1 MECLDSG
8 SYDEILVFVIDL
20 PLAIY
25 HRGDKLAKVG
35 ESISPPSEWVLL
47 MSSVFHTTHR
57 CQLGSV
63 CLGAFVLI
71 AALLLVGCDDSR
83 GEAHRIYEE
92 GRRVLVMHSDV
103 DKAESLFLK
112 ALEVDPTSTQAHYE
126 LALLYYGIYHGAYY
140 GDYYGR
146 WKSVIGNLSL
156 KNKAVHHIR
165 EIFRLSP
172 DHIFA
177 HYQLGIIA
185 IEGGD
190 LDLALR
196 EFETTHRLSKGPFGW
211 EPDRS
216 SYQLFIYKG
225 FLLSQRGDVHRAEA
239 ILGRAQAL
247 NPSGY
252 HDFLSKLQI
261 DLASLYEAQGKHDKA
276 VSELKRALAI
286 WEKTLGPDH
295 PYVAN
300 SLNNLAGLY
309 FNQGKYAK
317 AEPLYT
323 RALSIME
330 KTAPNHPDVANLLD
344 NLAELYVKT
353 GRDKEAIPLL
363 NRVRKIRL
371 GL

>member
-1 MECLDSG
+1 M
-8 SYDEILVFVIDL
+8 
-20 PLAIY
+20 
-25 HRGDKLAKVG
+25 
-35 ESISPPSEWVLL
+35 
-47 MSSVFHTTHR
+47 
-57 CQLGSV
+57 
-63 CLGAFVLI
+63 I

-112 ALEVDPTSTQAHYE
+112 ALEVDPTLTQAHYE

-216 SYQLFIYKG
+216 SYQLFIYEG